1 MCVLR
6 YIRVILINLFT
17 LTMAL
22 PITEAISITS
32 MLLRSNYY
40 RIMCSN
46 YGVRYPAGTGH
57 TVSEVHIR
65 VEYPDYA
72 FIHIAQYGYEY
83 RKYFY

>member
-1 MCVLR
+1 LR

-40 RIMCSN
+40 RSMCSS
-46 YGVRYPAGTGH
+46 YGVGYLAGTGY
-57 TVSEVHIR
+57 TVSEVHVR
-65 VEYPDYA
+65 VEYQITRLY
-72 FIHIAQYGYEY
+72 I
-83 RKYFY
+83 